1 MFIKSAIVAA
11 FAVFLVW
18 LMLPVT
24 QFSGDH
30 GEIIRGQ
37 NVIVTGAS
45 QGIGKAL
52 AFEYAKRGAAQIV
65 ITSRSE
71 VKLTAVKDEINLLY
85 PNATIHVV
93 PADLSSEENSKA
105 FVVAALTALNQT
117 LDVLVLNHILPSP
130 YGYWLK
136 SPQDHSVLSQ
146 LFHTNTFSHIW
157 VATAIVEAL
166 APRGWMIQIGVVN
179 SLASQMGVAKS
190 APYSASKHAL
200 YGFFN
205 AFRAELSILGI
216 HNVVITQCMVG
227 TTDTEGAAVAKN
239 EMKNV
244 HWDAPE
250 VTATGIARG
259 IAFQK
264 REIYQPHD
272 FIYPALK
279 LYQLAPW
286 AMEEIFKSM
295 LV

>member
-71 VKLTAVKDEINLLY
+71 VKLTAVKDEINLIY
-85 PNATIHVV
+85 PNAIIHVV

-105 FVVAALTALNQT
+105 FVIAALTALNQT

-166 APRGWMIQIGVVN
+166 VPRGRMIQMVKWVF
-179 SLASQMGVAKS
+179 AKS

-216 HNVVITQCMVG
+216 NNVVITQCMIG
-227 TTDTEGAAVAKN
+227 ATDTEGAAVAKK

-244 HWDAPE
+244 NWDAPE

-272 FIYPALK
+272 FTYP
-279 LYQLAPW
+279 
-286 AMEEIFKSM
+286 S
-295 LV
+295 